1 MTLRWYSAL
10 KYPRVQSPSPL
21 VIRASGFAPVAG
33 IRAGHAVDIHG
44 EVKDLAG
51 RQIGSRHGRTAGVV
65 VDTPVTSI
73 MPRRDS
79 SLRGSNRGTLR
90 LTLSEPLHR

>member
-1 MTLRWYSAL
+1 M
-10 KYPRVQSPSPL
+10 
-21 VIRASGFAPVAG
+21 IRASGFAAVAG
-33 IRAGHAVDIHG
+33 IRVGNAVDIHG
-44 EVKDLAG
+44 EADRVAG

-73 MPRRDS
+73 MPCHDS